1 MKQMIKTKE
10 KPFYFL
16 GNIEKENPFFML
28 LAASNKDQ
36 LDKISREDRFMEEL
50 SKKVKKLNL
59 DPEIVKEIVIENEDE
74 IIKKR

>member
-36 LDKISREDRFMEEL
+36 LDKISKADRFM
-50 SKKVKKLNL
+50 KKIIKNS
-59 DPEIVKEIVIENEDE
+59 IYSNGIKES
-74 IIKKR
+74 IKKRN